1 MATERCD
8 ACRLK
13 GTDLVCLACSKP
25 VQVDYRTVTPDKNG
39 RILEARLKVKEPHY
53 GAVFEFTAS
62 VEDEGIMFATP
73 FDWHDVDGDC
83 EERNEDAWAA
93 LDCRLGFDVR
103 EAASESGIGASAPFG
118 SCYPAVSFAVLPYHL
133 GERLAEKVRS
143 DDRWEIAELL
153 EGLGDTAEVSG
164 GTEMS

>member
-8 ACRLK
+8 ACRLE
-13 GTDLVCLACSKP
+13 GTNLVCLACSKP

-39 RILEARLKVKEPHY
+39 RILEVRLKVKEPHY

-103 EAASESGIGASAPFG
+103 DAAVESGIGASAPFG
-118 SCYPAVSFAVLPYHL
+118 SCYPAVSFAVLPYDL
-133 GERLAEKVRS
+133 GEGLVEKMR
-143 DDRWEIAELL
+143 RENRQEIAELL
-153 EGLGDTAEVSG
+153 ECLYKAAEVSE

>member
-1 MATERCD
+1 MDTERCD
-8 ACRLK
+8 ACRLE
-13 GTDLVCLACSKP
+13 GTNVVCLACSKP
-25 VQVDYRTVTPDKNG
+25 VQVEDRTAEEDKGG
-39 RILEARLKVKEPHY
+39 RILEVRLRVKEPHY

-62 VEDEGIMFATP
+62 VEDEGIMFTTP

-103 EAASESGIGASAPFG
+103 GSAAESGIGASAPFG
-118 SCYPAVSFAVLPYHL
+118 SCYPAVSFAVLPYDL
-133 GERLAEKVRS
+133 GERFVEKMRG
-143 DDRWEIAELL
+143 DDGREIAEFL
-153 EGLGDTAEVSG
+153 ECLNEEAEVSE

>member
-8 ACRLK
+8 ACRLE
-13 GTDLVCLACSKP
+13 GTNVACLACSKP
-25 VQVDYRTVTPDKNG
+25 VQVEDRTAPPDKVG
-39 RILEARLKVKEPHY
+39 RVQEVRLKVKEPLY
-53 GAVFEFTAS
+53 GAEFEFTAS

-103 EAASESGIGASAPFG
+103 SAAVESGIGASAPFG
-118 SCYPAVSFAVLPYHL
+118 SCYPAVSFAVLPYDL
-133 GERLAEKVRS
+133 GERLVEKMRS
-143 DDRWEIAELL
+143 DDGREIAWLL
-153 EGLGDTAEVSG
+153 ECLNEAAEVSD
-164 GTEMS
+164 GTESS